1 MHSQYKV
8 HYPKKQTMLT
18 TDAFNLEKET
28 KTLNPNKMELKTTN
42 NEDFKGAKGERTKNC
57 K

>member
-1 MHSQYKV
+1 MPRLEHSM
-8 HYPKKQTMLT
+8 PRLSTS
-18 TDAFNLEKET
+18 DAFNLEKET

-42 NEDFKGAKGERTKNC
+42 NEEFKGAKGERTKNC